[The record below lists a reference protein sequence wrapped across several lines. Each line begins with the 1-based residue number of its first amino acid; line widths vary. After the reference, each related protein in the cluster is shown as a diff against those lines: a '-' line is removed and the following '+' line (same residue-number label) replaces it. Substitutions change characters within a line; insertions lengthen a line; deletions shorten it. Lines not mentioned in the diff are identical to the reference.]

1 MTDEE
6 GIEREQEALRQISA
20 LRANLTI
27 MRDCLENMERIVNGM
42 MADGVPRDRYA
53 AVTLENL
60 LTNAKK
66 LRPAAECA
74 LFWTDIETHG
84 RIAMLLGDRGERD
97 LAREVSEMRGT
108 VTTLYDYM
116 MGILDP
122 LKSKGAPLGPETRL
136 RVVER
141 CLR

>member
-6 GIEREQEALRQISA
+6 RIGREQEALRQISA

-27 MRDCLENMERIVNGM
+27 MRDCLENMECIVNGM
-42 MADGVPRDRYA
+42 KVDGVPRDGYA
-53 AVTLENL
+53 AATLENL

-84 RIAMLLGDRGERD
+84 RIAMLLGDREERD

-108 VTTLYDYM
+108 VTALCDLM
-116 MGILDP
+116 ERVADP
-122 LKSKGAPLGPETRL
+122 PRPEEAPADPETRL